1 MLKLGYAVT
10 KVNKHNDADS
20 LLIELKAPQPF
31 VFHNV
36 IFFWDQTV

>member
-1 MLKLGYAVT
+1 MN
-10 KVNKHNDADS
+10 KVNEHIEADS

-36 IFFWDQTV
+36 IFVWDQTF